1 MRKRTLLITLL
12 IALGCILISLN
23 QAYSADVA
31 KIGVFDFQK
40 FFEKS
45 EVGKAAQLELSGA
58 GKKMEKDLK
67 EKGKEIE
74 DLKKRLEREVMV
86 MDKQMREQS
95 EREYRIKINDYKMLQ
110 KKYADA
116 FKKLQASIVKKLQK
130 DIAAVVKKTGEKG
143 GYLMIVQK
151 PGVLYY
157 PASIDITD
165 SIIKKINLKSN
176 KKK

>member
-1 MRKRTLLITLL
+1 MRKKTLLTTLL
-12 IALGCILISLN
+12 IAIGFVFINLN
-23 QAYSADVA
+23 PVYSADVA
-31 KIGVFDFQK
+31 KIGVFNFQK

-45 EVGKAAQLELSGA
+45 EVGKAAQVELSTA

-67 EKGKEIE
+67 SKGKEIE
-74 DLKKRLEREVMV
+74 ELKTRLEREAMV
-86 MDKQMREQS
+86 MDKTMREQS
-95 EREYRIKINDYKMLQ
+95 QREYRIKINDYKVLQ
-110 KKYADA
+110 KKYSET
-116 FKKLQASIVKKLQK
+116 FKKLQTRIVQKLQK
-130 DIAAVVKKTGEKG
+130 EIADVVKKAGEKG

-165 SIIKKINLKSN
+165 SIIKKFNLKYA

>member
-1 MRKRTLLITLL
+1 MQKKTLLITLL
-12 IALGCILISLN
+12 IALGFIFINLN
-23 QAYSADVA
+23 LAHSADVA

-45 EVGKAAQLELSGA
+45 EVGKAAQVELSKA
-58 GKKMEKDLK
+58 GKKMEEDLK
-67 EKGKEIE
+67 AKGREIE
-74 DLKKRLEREVMV
+74 DLKKRLEREAMV
-86 MDKQMREQS
+86 MDKAMREEN

-110 KKYADA
+110 KKYAAA
-116 FKKLQASIVKKLQK
+116 FKKLQNRIVQKLQK
-130 DIAAVVKKTGEKG
+130 DIAAIVKTTGEKG
-143 GYLMIVQK
+143 GYLLIVQK

-165 SIIKKINLKSN
+165 SIIKKVNLKST